1 MRKFFYIAALML
13 STALPLV
20 AHAAAKPP
28 ELNATI
34 RATNPV
40 GSGTLKKLFM
50 SVYEA
55 SFWSDAGNF
64 EKPPY
69 ALTITYAMSFTAQDL
84 ADRTLSE
91 MQTISD
97 APEATLKSYTD
108 QLAKLWP
115 NVAAGDRITAI
126 ALPTGRTAFY
136 HNGRALGTISETA
149 FTPIFFGVWLS
160 PKTSEPELR
169 QKLLHQ

>member
-1 MRKFFYIAALML
+1 MRNSLYVAAIML
-13 STALPLV
+13 ATTLPIT
-20 AHAAAKPP
+20 AHAASKPP
-28 ELNATI
+28 ELNAII
-34 RATNPV
+34 RATSPV

-55 SFWSDAGNF
+55 SFWSDAGSF

-69 ALTITYAMSFTAQDL
+69 ALTITYAMSFDAHDL
-84 ADRTLSE
+84 ADRTLIE
-91 MQTISD
+91 MQNISD

-136 HNGRALGTISETA
+136 HNGRALGTISDTA

-169 QKLLHQ
+169 KQLLH